1 MCANFIKNIFS
12 PFLYRLE
19 HDTVQDDESLTNS
32 LEEAF
37 IGSTDF
43 ELDSHE
49 DDLEDTKCVPVNKNK
64 LDINDNHEFPEKVQ
78 CNIENS
84 GCDSLSEVMER
95 LTLDTDKR
103 TVIKNYNFLWKIIS
117 LDNNYSDNL
126 TINDASQY
134 FLSFIYLDLV
144 I

>member
-1 MCANFIKNIFS
+1 MYNILLVYKKHFS
-12 PFLYRLE
+12 PFLYRLLE

-43 ELDSHE
+43 ELDSRE
-49 DDLEDTKCVPVNKNK
+49 DDIEDTKCVPVTKNK
-64 LDINDNHEFPEKVQ
+64 LDINDNHEFPEEGQ

-103 TVIKNYNFLWKIIS
+103 TVIKNYNL
-117 LDNNYSDNL
+117 L
-126 TINDASQY
+126 
-134 FLSFIYLDLV
+134 
-144 I
+144 